1 MNVTIS
7 IESSQTRKTK
17 IGVLDDPHY
26 AAALIEALLKK
37 SQERREYIKIYAE
50 LSEKEGQ

>member
-1 MNVTIS
+1 MDVTIS
-7 IESSQTRKTK
+7 IENSQTRKTK
-17 IGVLDDPHY
+17 IGILDDPHY

-37 SQERREYIKIYAE
+37 GQERREYTKIYVE